1 MPSLEHETL
10 RLLFQNRPELAPAL
24 LREALGVD
32 LPEYSSI
39 RVESADLTDIVP
51 AEYRADLVVLLVDGK
66 PVLAIVVEVQLT
78 PDDRKLYTWPVY
90 VVGLRARFSCPA
102 VVLVVTSDPAV
113 ARWANRPI
121 AIGPGAT
128 LHPWVIGPDAVPIVT
143 DPEIAATSPEL
154 AVLSVLAHGHD
165 EVEIA
170 VKVALA
176 AMSAVT
182 LLGDRDRFVLYSDL
196 ILAALSD
203 AARKALQMIPEGYQF
218 QSPIIRESIE
228 KGILQGRA
236 EGRTEGRTL
245 EKALSVLEVFEARE
259 ISVSAEQR
267 SRILACTVL
276 DQLSLWLKRAVRVAS
291 ADELFTQ

>member
-24 LREALGVD
+24 LRDALGVE

-39 RVESADLTDIVP
+39 SVESADLTDIVP

-66 PVLAIVVEVQLT
+66 PVLAIVVEVQLAH
-78 PDDRKLYTWPVY
+78 DDRKLFTWPVY
-90 VVGLRARFSCPA
+90 VVGLRARFNCPA
-102 VVLVVTSDPAV
+102 VLLVVTSDPAV

-121 AIGPGAT
+121 SIGPGAS
-128 LHPWVIGPDAVPIVT
+128 LHPWVIGPDAVPLVT
-143 DPEIAATSPEL
+143 DPQTAALSPEL

-165 EVEIA
+165 EVEVA

-182 LLGDRDRFVLYSDL
+182 HLGDRDRFVLYSDL

-236 EGRTEGRTL
+236 EGRAEGRAL

-259 ISVSAEQR
+259 IPVSADHR
-267 SRILACTVL
+267 NRILACTDL
-276 DQLSLWLKRAVRVAS
+276 EQLTHWLKRAIKAAS
-291 ADELFTQ
+291 VDELFTQ